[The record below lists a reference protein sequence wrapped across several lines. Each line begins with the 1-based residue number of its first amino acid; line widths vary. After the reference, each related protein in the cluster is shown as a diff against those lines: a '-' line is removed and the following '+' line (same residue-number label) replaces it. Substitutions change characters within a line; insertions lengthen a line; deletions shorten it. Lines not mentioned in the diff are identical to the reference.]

1 MAGLVEATVLRQS
14 RVLGALSAAE
24 LGQLATLMRRR
35 AFRRGEVVF
44 HQGDPGDTL
53 HVVLSGRV
61 KVVLVAKASDIA
73 RPRTLSDGSPIT
85 PVSAAEPAL
94 SRGCSLYRF
103 SR

>member
-1 MAGLVEATVLRQS
+1 VLRQS

-24 LGQLATLMRRR
+24 LGQLATLRRR

-44 HQGDPGDTL
+44 HQGDPRNTL

-73 RPRTLSDGSPIT
+73 RRLSDGSPIT

-94 SRGCSLYRF
+94 PRGCSLYRF

>member
-1 MAGLVEATVLRQS
+1 MLRQS

-24 LGQLATLMRRR
+24 LGQLATLRRR

-44 HQGDPGDTL
+44 HQGDPRNTL

-73 RPRTLSDGSPIT
+73 RRLSDGSPIT

-94 SRGCSLYRF
+94 S
-103 SR
+103 

>member
-1 MAGLVEATVLRQS
+1 VLRQS

-73 RPRTLSDGSPIT
+73 RRLSDGSPIT

-94 SRGCSLYRF
+94 S
-103 SR
+103 

>member
-1 MAGLVEATVLRQS
+1 MLRQS

-24 LGQLATLMRRR
+24 LGQLATLRRR

-44 HQGDPGDTL
+44 HQGDPRNTL

-73 RPRTLSDGSPIT
+73 RARRLSDGSPIT

>member
-1 MAGLVEATVLRQS
+1 MLRQS

-24 LGQLATLMRRR
+24 LGQLATLRRRARR

-73 RPRTLSDGSPIT
+73 RPRTLSDGGPIT
-85 PVSAAEPAL
+85 PVCAAEPAL
-94 SRGCSLYRF
+94 S
-103 SR
+103 